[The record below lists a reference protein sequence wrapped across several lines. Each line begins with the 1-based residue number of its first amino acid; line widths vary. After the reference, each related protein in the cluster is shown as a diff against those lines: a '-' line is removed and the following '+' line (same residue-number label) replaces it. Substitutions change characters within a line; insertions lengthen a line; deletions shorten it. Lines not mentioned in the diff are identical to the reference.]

1 MFEKSGKRIASCISK
16 GAEFVEDCEV
26 LINMPVRSL
35 SVSLPA
41 SLCLCLHMPG
51 ELLNQVFELHYQ
63 SPFLMFSMAC
73 NPNARRAV

>member
-1 MFEKSGKRIASCISK
+1 
-16 GAEFVEDCEV
+16 
-26 LINMPVRSL
+26 L

-73 NPNARRAV
+73 NPNAC